1 MAGRNVMLAFETLQ
15 ERAELFFTE
24 PSITDDA
31 AHRERVD
38 GIVPGNGDDPNT
50 VGHHDVLA
58 LSRDPKSRLL
68 QSPDGVLMVDTRN
81 ARHVLRG
88 DLHFADDRS
97 LQKVIADG

>member
-1 MAGRNVMLAFETLQ
+1 MHKLCDQTLQ
-15 ERAELFFTE
+15 ERAEVFFSE
-24 PSITDDA
+24 PGITDDA
-31 AHRERVD
+31 AHRECVD

-58 LSRDPKSRLL
+58 LSSDPKARFL

-81 ARHVLRG
+81 ARHVLRS
-88 DLHFADDRS
+88 DLDFADDRT